1 MGNEKYGFH
10 LVSENLGGT
19 LYNRY
24 KTVVRGVCFRKGWKY
39 FETSAGTFDYNWWKD
54 QINIAIADG
63 LYASIQSIPSP
74 VSNDNTPQWLF
85 NAPYAVPFVTT
96 DRGTFPYQMN
106 ANFIDRFRSHW
117 NDGIKNML
125 LSYSSGDRLFL
136 LSWMSAE
143 GTTGDPGT
151 IHGAIT
157 QVTILG
163 VIQSTPQDYLIP
175 DNIWLNHKRTNLWP
189 YGYGIQQASLP
200 FINFE
205 INTGN
210 DFENIEW
217 LQANAPKAWFKVGF
231 ASHTYNNPGEKWRQE
246 GIKLFVNSAPD
257 DNRNKQECEQT
268 PQLSW
273 FANALKSNFK
283 ATLTSCIAH
292 GCDIFMMSMANLN
305 SIIGVDLSLITW
317 ANQYLG
323 FRRADETDKGF
334 LMLRKI
340 LDFANIILYSVDTYG
355 PVITPSQQAGY
366 TSTVNQ
372 INANAGY
379 SAIQKKLLI
388 TQLTVSKL
396 NIARVNAMLAAFPAA
411 AYHTVDTGEGQDAYN
426 TDCGVDMMQNYEKF
440 LYQSFVDPGEEG
452 VWRFGPANT
461 FDSRFGK
468 KAPKFYI
475 WTDLLS
481 NGNYQ
486 VKVQV
491 KYHDVDSIQWSLKY
505 NNGAGIQIAGT
516 ITNGTSGNVLTTV
529 FVIPN
534 IQGGRIMTNSSDF
547 IIETINPV
555 LKITVEQIDFTRV
568 SQNGS
573 TNMPPIADAGSNQT
587 ITAPV
592 AQVTLAGS
600 GTDMD
605 GTITNYLWT
614 KISGTGGV
622 FANAADPATVFSG
635 LTEGV
640 YILQLQVTDNNSAT
654 DTDTVTITV
663 NPGAP
668 VASAGS
674 NQTITLPVNS
684 TTLNASGS
692 TAVSGT
698 ITGYAWSKIS
708 GPSGSAITTPSSVST
723 GITGLIAGTYV
734 YQVTVTNSFTLTDS
748 ATVTIVVQPSVP
760 VNQPPVAN
768 AGTDQT
774 IDIGVTTQVSLFG
787 IGTDTDGTV
796 VSYAWLKLS
805 GTGGTITAPGSQ
817 STNVTGLSVGTYVLQ
832 LTVTDNLGA
841 TGTDTIV
848 VTVNPAANDA
858 PIANAGINQ
867 TITLPAS
874 TATLDGSASTDD
886 TAITDQLWIFVSGP
900 VTPSITTPASL
911 ITGITG
917 MTSPGDYIFRLYV
930 QDIDG
935 LTDHDGVRVRV
946 LSADNPPVTLI
957 NTPDS
962 SVTLPVDSISVDA
975 TVSAGDNPVD
985 TIVWTQQSGPAT
997 ATITTAG
1004 GSTLE
1009 VAYQGHPFTISS
1021 YAFTLKGMPVEG
1033 DYVQFDFSINL
1044 NPVDPPVDYS
1054 INSIVLAGWSLAD
1067 LITDLYNKA
1076 FAINGATLT
1085 YTDGDGNNGVRVRG
1099 FDTSNGFAQVT
1110 QVAGGGIDVEIS
1122 DLIAGLYVFR
1132 LTATD
1137 TSGNQSFDEIII
1149 TVNDA
1154 VILPPVNPVAIIDPV
1169 STVHMPAAVIELIG
1183 INSYDPDGTVV
1194 GYLWELAGDSP
1205 TLGGYVIDTPT
1216 AAQTIINFTTPGT
1229 YKFQLTVTDNNGLT
1243 NTTSVT
1249 FKVNQPPSI
1258 VLNPSEANLILPVNY
1273 LSVNATVVDVDG
1285 TITLQWVQLL
1295 GGTATIDNP
1304 TTDDI
1309 NITDLEEGEYL
1320 FRLYAT
1326 DNDGAQTYEDLVIF
1340 VNVAS
1345 GGERFRKTF
1354 LFYLCNDQ
1362 GVAYKE
1368 ESGLISLES
1377 HKALRYAP
1385 EGWQDIEVKMPRNT
1399 KYLGLERNFTSSYKF
1414 VKDGAAIIRYLLF
1427 NQTQRG
1433 IASKLHLVV
1442 LKWDT
1447 ITGVYEPYFI
1457 SEVDLSEAVDDPKTG
1472 VTCNLIQGGAVKSI
1486 KTNDTVIYE
1495 IPCNATN
1502 ANAVQVKFDRG
1513 VDLND
1518 TLKYTVVPTDPIDA
1532 NGTSILGITFI
1543 SNEGDSIGVL
1553 RGSQAYTHSGISS
1566 GFFKTSANYLIAAG
1580 PSALT
1585 FHITGKV
1592 IVHFINEDTVGG
1604 DYHFDY
1610 IIADNDN
1617 ETYHEI
1623 ELFSF
1628 TEPTQHEFDIDLT
1641 IILLPG
1647 QKFFIV
1653 SSFLD
1658 APGNTDP
1665 DIYYEQTDIV
1675 ITYVTAAPETTCYA
1689 ERPFDLATD
1698 IVEQMTEGKYK
1709 FESQLLHDHWYLLAI
1724 AGDSLRGIATATI
1737 KSSFADFFQ
1746 SYGTILGA
1754 AIGVRQSD
1762 QCILFEKKEY
1772 FFDNG
1777 SEIIDL
1783 GEVEGLEFSIAKEF
1797 LFNTVNV
1804 GYPDQNYQE
1813 RNGRN
1818 EFNSTQNYT
1827 LPQDRVVAALDLISK
1842 YRADPYGIEFIRFE
1856 LFNKQTTDNVGDNN
1870 VFIVNVQESGSI
1882 YAQFNGR
1889 RDSDQEIA
1897 VGGNIEF
1904 ETYTGT
1910 NFTVN
1915 GTIDEFTFTGAAQNL
1930 EIALNIAL
1938 SGVNTTTIF
1947 AYIRVNNSQVAV
1959 RSMVIVGGTAG
1970 ATFGVNNFPLLPGDV
1985 VSFRVES
1992 MSADFTVTYAAFTVT
2007 FSAVTFFIP
2016 KRLTYDAITGIDS
2029 ASSIYNIEELTPKR
2043 ILLANS
2049 FYTGM
2054 LYQVPGDLVQFQS
2067 GKKNVLLST
2076 TLDGVTITENANVR
2090 VEQFAA
2096 SPVRP
2101 VIVEFNT
2108 KVPVNILYLLQNAG
2122 KGYITFTWNGVRL
2135 YAFPMEL
2142 SVKPAF
2148 RDAQNWRCLIS
2159 SLTDLPGLEKIN
2171 QNVLLI
2177 EDNGMISHKNSLK
2190 WVTVN
2195 DATPLQYHFK
2205 HMDNDWHKNR
2215 ITRYSVTEPYY
2226 QKMQTNDTTPIQF
2239 ITRSASCIIKIYTC
2253 RGKLVDTVS
2262 VSQISNP
2269 AVVMPFIL
2277 LQAEIDWSQYTPGT
2291 YYCYLKFGVGSG
2303 ASEYISEPIELAE
2316 DWPKTLLINFGNSL
2330 NKPDMIFNGGYRG
2343 KMRVE
2348 GMIHKFDMDSR
2359 WTSFED
2365 EPLDVD
2371 TLDDISFRRWE
2382 LFIGGAFGMPDWIF
2396 DKIARMIK
2404 LDSWQADGYYY
2415 QVEPGAKWEKVE
2427 ISGSPYVYARIL
2439 IREQNNRQG
2448 IPITGSGFDGGEL
2461 TVEYNINTKG
2471 FTALE
2476 SPTTD
2481 ATDNIIQVID
2491 VD

>member
-684 TTLNASGS
+684 TTLSASGS

-708 GPSGSAITTPSSVST
+708 GPSGGAIATSSSVST
-723 GITGLIAGTYV
+723 GITGMIAGTYV
-734 YQVTVTNSFTLTDS
+734 YQVIVTNSFALTDS

-760 VNQPPVAN
+760 VNQPPIAN
-768 AGTDQT
+768 AGADQT

-985 TIVWTQQSGPAT
+985 TIVWTQQSGPA
-997 ATITTAG
+997 ATITSPATAD
-1004 GSTLE
+1004 TN
-1009 VAYQGHPFTISS
+1009 
-1021 YAFTLKGMPVEG
+1021 
-1033 DYVQFDFSINL
+1033 FDNL
-1044 NPVDPPVDYS
+1044 QP
-1054 INSIVLAGWSLAD
+1054 
-1067 LITDLYNKA
+1067 
-1076 FAINGATLT
+1076 
-1085 YTDGDGNNGVRVRG
+1085 GV
-1099 FDTSNGFAQVT
+1099 S
-1110 QVAGGGIDVEIS
+1110 
-1122 DLIAGLYVFR
+1122 VFR
-1132 LTATD
+1132 LTVTD

-1258 VLNPSEANLILPVNY
+1258 VLNPSEANLILPINY

-1295 GGTATIDNP
+1295 GGTATIDDP

-1320 FRLYAT
+1320 FRLYTT
-1326 DNDGAQTYEDLVIF
+1326 DNDGAQTYEDLIIF

-1433 IASKLHLVV
+1433 IASKLNLIV

-1447 ITGVYEPYFI
+1447 ITGVHEPYFI

-1502 ANAVQVKFDRG
+1502 ANAVQVKFDG
-1513 VDLND
+1513 IDLFD
-1518 TLKYTVVPTDPIDA
+1518 TYNYKIVEQDLPGLDQAI
-1532 NGTSILGITFI
+1532 SIVFI
-1543 SNEGDSIGVL
+1543 NNEGDSVGVIHASEFL
-1553 RGSQAYTHSGISS
+1553 EPLVSGDFDGYATDSS
-1566 GFFKTSANYLIAAG
+1566 NYLFSCAQATIPIISGSIKFFPKEPEDA
-1580 PSALT
+1580 
-1585 FHITGKV
+1585 V
-1592 IVHFINEDTVGG
+1592 IP
-1604 DYHFDY
+1604 
-1610 IIADNDN
+1610 
-1617 ETYHEI
+1617 
-1623 ELFSF
+1623 FSVVVWLQ
-1628 TEPTQHEFDIDLT
+1628 TQFQRIDLLGERDVLFPAVAGT
-1641 IILLPG
+1641 DYPFSTPITLVPGEKVFLLVG
-1647 QKFFIV
+1647 CV
-1653 SSFLD
+1653 VE
-1658 APGNTDP
+1658 APH
-1665 DIYYEQTDIV
+1665 V
-1675 ITYVTAAPETTCYA
+1675 IQMLETSLKIEFTTRVPETTNYTLK
-1689 ERPFDLATD
+1689 PFDLFTALVEKITD
-1698 IVEQMTEGKYK
+1698 GKYK
-1709 FESQLLHDHWYLLAI
+1709 CDSSLLKEKWYLLAI

-1772 FFDNG
+1772 FFDNE

-1783 GEVEGLEFSIAKEF
+1783 GEVEGLELSIAKEF
-1797 LFNTVNV
+1797 LFNIANV

-1827 LPQDRVVAALDLISK
+1827 LPQNRVVAALDLISK

-1889 RDSDQEIA
+1889 RDSDQAIA

-1910 NFTVN
+1910 NFTAN
-1915 GTIDEFTFTGAAQNL
+1915 GTIDEFTFTGTAQNL

-1985 VSFRVES
+1985 LSFRVES
-1992 MSADFTVTYAAFTVT
+1992 VSADFTITVAAFTVT